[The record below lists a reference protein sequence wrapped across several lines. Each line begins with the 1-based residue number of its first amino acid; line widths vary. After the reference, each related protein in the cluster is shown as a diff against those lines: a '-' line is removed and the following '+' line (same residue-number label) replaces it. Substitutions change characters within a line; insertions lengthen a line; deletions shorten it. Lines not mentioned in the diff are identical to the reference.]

1 MIADLEDNPTNSRLI
16 LEKIPA
22 ELCDLKQWVFWVWGV
37 ISKGQNKRT
46 KVPKT
51 VSQRGIT
58 AAKSN
63 DPRSWLSF
71 DEIRA
76 GLVQNPETFNGVMM
90 ALTAQDPY
98 IFIDLDNAVDH
109 QGQIKAWADEIVTRI
124 DSFTERSV
132 SGTGLH
138 IIGRGQKDQKWLQS
152 SNGNRKYC
160 RIAYQDGEVEVYDEK
175 RFVIFTGEVLEPER
189 PICNSQAGLDW
200 LVDNVFASKTKRST
214 KIVASEFNPQ
224 SSAESD
230 DDVLAKALSKDDK
243 FRRLFTGD
251 SSSYPSQSEADLAL
265 CSKIGF
271 WWKVPHTGDQAVI
284 DRIYRRGQFYQRGRV
299 KWDREDYRQATI
311 DKALEGTASRRS
323 GYRSS
328 KSVDYS
334 IDIDPD
340 QPLKLNSELSVSQNL
355 QKTDEHVAQVFCALH
370 GQNVLWCEKWKKWLV
385 WTGQRWEIDD
395 RLNVNLKARDVS
407 SFFLKKADDAEADH
421 DRKVFIDLARYAAAH
436 NRQMAF
442 LNLAKTQLAVVPE
455 DLDANPMLLNT
466 PAGTVDLSTAELQPH
481 NRPDLITKM
490 TTASL
495 DNLAAEPVR
504 WNIFL
509 AEIFQDNTELIEFIQ
524 RAIGYAMTGEIRE
537 NVLFILHGDGANGK
551 STLIETVTH
560 IWGDYAKPAAPD
572 LLLRKRS
579 ESHPTGVAD
588 LMGARFVS
596 SVEADDGK
604 KLNEAVVKRLTG
616 RDTIKAR
623 FMAQDFFQF
632 EPSHKLFLA
641 VNHKP
646 EVEGRDQGIWR
657 RIRLIPFE
665 VEIAEEKQDA
675 KLLDKLL
682 EEGEEILAWA
692 IRGCLDWQKEG
703 LGIPAAVKDASQA
716 YREESDVI
724 GRFFDD
730 CCILESGHQTQAS
743 LLYQAF
749 RNWCERN
756 GEKGYAAN
764 KFGAM
769 VSKEKQLDRIRTR
782 IDKKSCYVWK
792 GIGVLS
798 DLEYS
803 GETSFKSMTPPSNSV
818 RDEILAIQM
827 E

>member
-1 MIADLEDNPTNSRLI
+1 MGRKHKHLDLPTSVKFDNIPT
-16 LEKIPA
+16 
-22 ELCDLKQWVFWVWGV
+22 ELKSLKQWTLWCWGQD
-37 ISKGQNKRT
+37 SEKTKRT
-46 KVPKT
+46 KVPKFWGPHGLT
-51 VSQRGIT
+51 S
-58 AAKSN
+58 AKSN
-63 DPRSWLSF
+63 DPTTWSTF
-71 DEIRA
+71 EEIREKFS
-76 GLVQNPETFNGVMM
+76 NDPEAFGGIMM
-90 ALTAQDPY
+90 AITDQDPY
-98 IFIDLDNAVDH
+98 AFIDLDSSVDSH
-109 QGQIKAWADEIVTRI
+109 GEIKPWAKEIV
-124 DSFTERSV
+124 DQCQSYTELSV

-138 IIGRGQKDQKWLQS
+138 IISRGQKGQKWHQS
-152 SNGNRKYC
+152 SNGKRKYC

-251 SSSYPSQSEADLAL
+251 SSGYPSQSEADLAL
-265 CSKIGF
+265 CAKIGF
-271 WWKVPHTGDQAVI
+271 WWRVPDTGDREEI
-284 DRIYRRGQFYQRGRV
+284 NRIYRQGEFYKQGRE
-299 KWDREDYRQATI
+299 KWEREDYRQATI
-311 DKALEGTASRRS
+311 EKSLEGTASRS
-323 GYRSS
+323 PGYRPGGG
-328 KSVDYS
+328 VDHT
-334 IDIDPD
+334 IDVDPD
-340 QPLKLNSELSVSQNL
+340 QPLELNSELTVSQNL
-355 QKTDEHVAQVFCALH
+355 PKTDEHLAQVFCQLH
-370 GQNVLWCEKWKKWLV
+370 GQNVLWCGKWRKWLV
-385 WTGQRWEIDD
+385 WTGQKWTIDQK
-395 RLNVNLKARDVS
+395 LEVSLKARDVA
-407 SFFLKKADDAEADH
+407 SFFLKKADGAEADH
-421 DRKVFIDLARYAAAH
+421 GRKSFIELARYAAAH

-442 LNLAKTQLAVVPE
+442 LNLAKTELAVVPE

-466 PAGTVDLSTAELQPH
+466 PAGTVDLSSAELQPH
-481 NRPDLITKM
+481 NRQDLITKM

-495 DNLAAEPVR
+495 ENLAADPSR
-504 WNIFL
+504 WNCFL
-509 AEIFQDNTELIEFIQ
+509 SEIFKNNNELIEFIQ
-524 RAIGYAMTGEIRE
+524 RSIGYALTGEIRE

-551 STLIETVTH
+551 TTLIETITN
-560 IWGDYAKPAAPD
+560 ILGDYAKPAAPD
-572 LLLRKRS
+572 LLLRKRG

-604 KLNEAVVKRLTG
+604 KLNEALVKRLTG

-682 EEGEEILAWA
+682 QEGEAILAWA

-764 KFGAM
+764 KFGGLIG
-769 VSKEKQLDRIRTR
+769 KEKQLEKIRTR

-803 GETSFKSMTPPSNSV
+803 GETSFKSMTRPPNSV
-818 RDEILAIQM
+818 RDQILAIQM

>member
-1 MIADLEDNPTNSRLI
+1 MPD
-16 LEKIPA
+16 
-22 ELCDLKQWVFWVWGV
+22 
-37 ISKGQNKRT
+37 
-46 KVPKT
+46 
-51 VSQRGIT
+51 
-58 AAKSN
+58 
-63 DPRSWLSF
+63 
-71 DEIRA
+71 
-76 GLVQNPETFNGVMM
+76 
-90 ALTAQDPY
+90 
-98 IFIDLDNAVDH
+98 
-109 QGQIKAWADEIVTRI
+109 
-124 DSFTERSV
+124 
-132 SGTGLH
+132 
-138 IIGRGQKDQKWLQS
+138 
-152 SNGNRKYC
+152 
-160 RIAYQDGEVEVYDEK
+160 
-175 RFVIFTGEVLEPER
+175 
-189 PICNSQAGLDW
+189 
-200 LVDNVFASKTKRST
+200 
-214 KIVASEFNPQ
+214 
-224 SSAESD
+224 
-230 DDVLAKALSKDDK
+230 
-243 FRRLFTGD
+243 TGD
-251 SSSYPSQSEADLAL
+251 REA
-265 CSKIGF
+265 
-271 WWKVPHTGDQAVI
+271 I
-284 DRIYRRGQFYQRGRV
+284 DRLYRQGEFYKQGRD
-299 KWDREDYRQATI
+299 KWHRQDYRDATI
-311 DKALEGTASRRS
+311 DKALEGTASRS
-323 GYRSS
+323 PGYLPA
-328 KSVDYS
+328 KDLDYT
-334 IDIDPD
+334 INVDPD
-340 QPLKLNSELSVSQNL
+340 LPLDLNSELSVIQNL
-355 QKTDEHVAQVFCALH
+355 AKTDEHLAHVFCALH
-370 GQNVLWCEKWKKWLV
+370 GSNLLWCEQWKRWLV
-385 WTGQRWEIDD
+385 WNGKKWEVDN
-395 RLNVNLKARDVS
+395 RLDVNLKARDVVS
-407 SFFLKKADDAEADH
+407 SFLKKAADATDDR
-421 DRKVFIDLARYAAAH
+421 DRESFMDLARYAAAH
-436 NRQMAF
+436 VRQTAF

-455 DLDANPMLLNT
+455 DLDANSMLLNT

-509 AEIFQDNTELIEFIQ
+509 AEIFQENTELIEFIQ

-551 STLIETVTH
+551 TTLIETVTN
-560 IWGDYAKPAAPD
+560 ILGDYAKPAAPD
-572 LLLRKRS
+572 LLLRKRG

-604 KLNEAVVKRLTG
+604 KLDEALVKRLTG

-665 VEIAEEKQDA
+665 VEIAEDEQDA

-682 EEGEEILAWA
+682 QEGEAILAWA

-743 LLYQAF
+743 VLYQAF

-769 VSKEKQLDRIRTR
+769 IRKEKQLEKIRTR

-798 DLEYS
+798 HLEHNQ
-803 GETSFKSMTPPSNSV
+803 ETSFESTTRTSNSV
-818 RDEILAIQM
+818 RDEILAIQL